1 MLSAMIFPRH
11 VQAVVFDMDGVLFD
25 TETMVRDAMLSVSQ
39 RLGLNMPMSLI
50 LSLIGL
56 PAAVS
61 RDMVR
66 SHCRD
71 KIEVEDFYRDVGIAF
86 DRLMTGRRFLKTGVV
101 ELLDYLDRHR
111 IPRAI
116 ATSSQRSHVERN
128 LAVHDLSGRFDAVV
142 ADGDCH
148 ASKPS
153 PEPFLAAADKLRVSP
168 LHCVAIEDSVNGI
181 RSATAAR
188 MMTIMV
194 PDLIE
199 PSDEIRSL
207 CLTVARDLDE
217 VRQLLALAGD
227 DASR

>member
-1 MLSAMIFPRH
+1 MIFPRQ
-11 VQAVVFDMDGVLFD
+11 VEAVVFDMDGVLFD

-39 RLGLNMPMSLI
+39 RLGLNLPMSLI
-50 LSLIGL
+50 LSMIGL
-56 PAAVS
+56 PAAAS
-61 RDMVR
+61 REIVR
-66 SHCRD
+66 AHCRD
-71 KIEVEDFYRDVGIAF
+71 VIEVEDFYRDVGIAF
-86 DRLMTGRRFLKTGVV
+86 DRLITGRRFLKTGVV

-128 LAVHDLSGRFDAVV
+128 LAVHDLSGRFDVVV

-153 PEPFLAAADKLRVSP
+153 PEPFLAAADKLDVSP

-199 PSDEIRSL
+199 PSDEIRAL

-217 VRQLLALAGD
+217 VRRLLARAMPD
-227 DASR
+227 VVPR